1 MDFFDYWCACRIK
14 GTFRHPNDNIVLEEL
29 KLLIDGDFEYEL
41 PPGPYFGPL
50 KTASIVLCYAN
61 PSVDEGSS
69 TVIASKKLQEILF
82 KQLDGDQPYP
92 YNIPGWD
99 KWFRPVAKYLY
110 AGDIEAAAKNIAV
123 FNLIPYASVNM
134 DKVQF
139 IANSIPSVW
148 AAQSYL
154 RDVLIPKAKNGK
166 ILLIMCRSSQYWG
179 LRSSHGSENIILNN
193 VRSGFTEETKA
204 KVNDWR
210 KKNGLL

>member
-1 MDFFDYWCACRIK
+1 
-14 GTFRHPNDNIVLEEL
+14 
-29 KLLIDGDFEYEL
+29 
-41 PPGPYFGPL
+41 
-50 KTASIVLCYAN
+50 
-61 PSVDEGSS
+61 
-69 TVIASKKLQEILF
+69 
-82 KQLDGDQPYP
+82 
-92 YNIPGWD
+92 
-99 KWFRPVAKYLY
+99 
-110 AGDIEAAAKNIAV
+110 
-123 FNLIPYASVNM
+123 M

-193 VRSGFTEETKA
+193 VRSGFTEKTKA

-210 KKNGLL
+210 KKKGLL